1 MKIKA
6 FNIFFVFTAGSKK
19 YPPHIYI
26 YIYIFLVE
34 VYYIDYGN
42 VVGNI

>member
-26 YIYIFLVE
+26 FFLVE